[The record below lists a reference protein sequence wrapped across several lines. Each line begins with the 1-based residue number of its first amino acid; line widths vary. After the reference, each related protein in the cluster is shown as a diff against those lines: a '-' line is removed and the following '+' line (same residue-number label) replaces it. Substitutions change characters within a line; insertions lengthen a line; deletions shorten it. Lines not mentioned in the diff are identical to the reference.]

1 MVSMASR
8 ALALPLAL
16 ALACGGGGSSGE
28 PDDAGPNDATPMV
41 DARPDAAP
49 DAEAPLTGELLSG
62 GLTIRGIA
70 AFQSVK
76 VTLVDDGV
84 VLPDTVLPMFA
95 GKTTLFRVYV
105 DIDDPLSWGGGR
117 QVEARL
123 DVLQGGEV
131 FRQSTTTLNV
141 RTNGS
146 DESEGSTFDFRVNGI
161 AIGADTTLRVVLLD
175 PGSGLDETEV
185 ASSPSRFPAD
195 GSAFPLVVLDPPSLE
210 ITVVPFTFDERTP
223 RVADEDQVQMRTLF
237 EATYPVAV
245 RGVTVTVR
253 EPVDYEGETFNFGD
267 MLSQLGRLRAEDRPR
282 DEAYYYGVIQPAET
296 FGEFC
301 SGGCVTGLGSVA
313 GPTNVSRRTSVGVYF
328 NREGDRFTMV
338 HELGHNMGR
347 RHSPCGGAAGAYRWP
362 DEYPRSLAFFAD
374 LSDEEVE
381 RYREGR
387 VGVYGYDARR
397 DRVTN
402 PDQRDFMSYCGNDWI
417 SDFTYLAIH
426 ERLQIVNGRMPM
438 NGWLL
443 GGKATHHVF
452 RVQGDAPALYEGTV
466 LDNRL
471 RPEMALPATGGALV
485 EAMDGLGRS
494 LGYVAAH
501 YVGRDH
507 DDALSH
513 ELLVP
518 EVEGAA
524 AFRWGRAT
532 YRLPSVS
539 TPER

>member
-1 MVSMASR
+1 MAGWTPR
-8 ALALPLAL
+8 GLALPLVF
-16 ALACGGGGSSGE
+16 ALACGGGGTSGE
-28 PDDAGPNDATPMV
+28 PDDGGPNDTGPTL
-41 DARPDAAP
+41 
-49 DAEAPLTGELLSG
+49 DAETDAGTDMEAPATGELLSG
-62 GLTIRGIA
+62 GLTIREIA

-76 VTLVDDGV
+76 VTLMEDGE

-131 FRQSTTTLNV
+131 FRQSTASVNV
-141 RTNGS
+141 RADSS

-161 AIGADTTLRVVLLD
+161 ALGADTTVRVVLLEE
-175 PGSGLDETEV
+175 GSGLDEETV
-185 ASSPSRFPAD
+185 ATSPSRFPAD
-195 GSAFPLVVLDPPSLE
+195 GSSFALAVLDPPSLE
-210 ITVVPFTFDERTP
+210 ITVVPFTFDGRTP
-223 RVADEDQVQMRTLF
+223 LVGDEDRVQMRTLF

-253 EPVDYEGETFNFGD
+253 EPVDYEGEDFDFGS
-267 MLSQLGRLRAEDRPR
+267 MLGQLGRIRADDSPR
-282 DEAYYYGVIQPAET
+282 DEAYYYGVIQPAPT

-301 SGGCVTGLGSVA
+301 RGGCVTGLGSVA
-313 GPTNVSRRTSVGVYF
+313 GPTNVSRRTSVGAYY

-374 LSDEEVE
+374 LSDAEVE

-387 VGVYGYDARR
+387 VGVYGYDART

-438 NGWLL
+438 NGWVL
-443 GGKATHHVF
+443 GGKALHHVF
-452 RVQGDAPALYEGTV
+452 RDEGDGPAHYDGTV
-466 LDNRL
+466 LDHRL

-485 EAMDGLGRS
+485 EAVDGLGRS
-494 LGYVAAH
+494 LGFVPAH

-507 DDALSH
+507 EDDASH
-513 ELLVP
+513 ELLIP
-518 EVEGAA
+518 ETAGAA
-524 AFRWGRAT
+524 AFRWGRTT
-532 YRLPSVS
+532 YVLPGA

>member
-1 MVSMASR
+1 MVF
-8 ALALPLAL
+8 
-16 ALACGGGGSSGE
+16 ALACGGGGGSGE
-28 PDDAGPNDATPMV
+28 PDDAGPNDAAPMV
-41 DARPDAAP
+41 DAATDAGA
-49 DAEAPLTGELLSG
+49 DMEAPLTGELLSG
-62 GLTIRGIA
+62 GLTIREIA

-76 VTLVDDGV
+76 VTLVEDGA
-84 VLPDTVLPMFA
+84 VLEDTGLPMFA

-105 DIDDPLSWGGGR
+105 DIDDPASWGGGR

-131 FRQSTTTLNV
+131 FRQSTTTVNV
-141 RTNGS
+141 RANSS
-146 DESEGSTFDFRVNGI
+146 DEAEGSTFDFRVNGI
-161 AIGADTTLRVVLLD
+161 ALGEDTTVRVVLLEA
-175 PGSGLDETEV
+175 GSGLDEETV

-210 ITVVPFTFDERTP
+210 ITVVPFTFDGRTP
-223 RVADEDQVQMRTLF
+223 TVGDEDRVQMRTLF

-253 EPVDYEGETFNFGD
+253 EPIDYDGDAFSFGD
-267 MLSQLGRLRAEDRPR
+267 MLSQLGRIRADDAPR
-282 DEAYYYGVIQPAET
+282 DEAYYYGVIQPAAT

-347 RHSPCGGAAGAYRWP
+347 RHSPCGGAGGAYRWP

-374 LSDEEVE
+374 LDDAEVE

-387 VGVYGYDARR
+387 VGGYGYDARR
-397 DRVTN
+397 DRITN
-402 PDQRDFMSYCGNDWI
+402 PEQRDFMSYCGNDWI

-426 ERLQIVNGRMPM
+426 ERLEIVNGRVPM
-438 NGWLL
+438 NGWVL

-452 RVQGDAPALYEGTV
+452 HAQGDAPARYEGTV
-466 LDNRL
+466 LDHRL
-471 RPEMALPATGGALV
+471 RPEMAMPATGGALV
-485 EAMDGLGRS
+485 EALDGLGRP
-494 LGYVAAH
+494 LGFMAAH
-501 YVGRDH
+501 YVRRDH
-507 DDALSH
+507 DDEANY
-513 ELLVP
+513 ELLIP
-518 EVEGAA
+518 TVEGAA
-524 AFRWGRAT
+524 AYRWGRERYVLPRAT
-532 YRLPSVS
+532 
-539 TPER
+539 TPEP